1 MNPALESDISAAS
14 ERLLQQIAL
23 YGHGDKARAAQARLD
38 ELRRQRTPQDHA
50 ELAQRL
56 GLPVGGAA

>member
-23 YGHGDKARAAQARLD
+23 YGHGDKARSAQARLD
-38 ELRRQRTPQDHA
+38 ALRKRRTDADHA
-50 ELAQRL
+50 EMARKM
-56 GLPVGGAA
+56 GLPVVGA